1 MSCLAMN
8 QTNEIESRLRA
19 YVCVHVCD
27 YVRPVLLVT
36 RAGGPWCFL
45 CGDLHP
51 QDASSYRVVGI
62 GHLFERDPS
71 LVELKDLPIDWEAER
86 QDVKSPWIRKDFDGQ

>member
-1 MSCLAMN
+1 MTSP
-8 QTNEIESRLRA
+8 IDSHLRA

-27 YVRPVLLVT
+27 DVRPVLLVS

-45 CGDLHP
+45 CGDVHT

-62 GHLFERDPS
+62 GHLFERDHS
-71 LVELKDLPIDWEAER
+71 LLELKDLPPDWEAER
-86 QDVKSPWIRKDFDGQ
+86 QDVRSPWIRKKFDGKY